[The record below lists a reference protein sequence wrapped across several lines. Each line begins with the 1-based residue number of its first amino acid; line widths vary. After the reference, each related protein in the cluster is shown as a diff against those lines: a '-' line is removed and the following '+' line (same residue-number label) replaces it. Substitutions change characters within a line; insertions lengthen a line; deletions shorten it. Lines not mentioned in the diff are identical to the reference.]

1 MHICSWCIS
10 ATSLHCK
17 HIWRGSQLILS
28 NSHVLMRHIFIESP
42 YLDVCSD
49 YQNRTACRN
58 CDAKVQDHNYT
69 CLLEMVATHYEM
81 AIFRTLRKLT
91 KSRLRRRETDMSDQ
105 PYNFQIHAFSR
116 CGTLHFQKRTL
127 RTHERHIALTG
138 AHSPNAHSQ
147 VNQLEM
153 SSG

>member
-1 MHICSWCIS
+1 MHLCSWCFS

-49 YQNRTACRN
+49 YQNRAACRN
-58 CDAKVQDHNYT
+58 CDAKVLDHNYT
-69 CLLEMVATHYEM
+69 CLLEMVATYYEM
-81 AIFRTLRKLT
+81 AIFRTWRKLT

-105 PYNFQIHAFSR
+105 PYSFQIHAFPDAEHPTFKKEPSAL
-116 CGTLHFQKRTL
+116 TKDKLHSPV
-127 RTHERHIALTG
+127 RTHQMRTQKWI
-138 AHSPNAHSQ
+138 N
-147 VNQLEM
+147 
-153 SSG
+153 